1 MRKLASVA
9 IAAAVTFGAASCS
22 EDQIKDAVNSVGC
35 SALDSA
41 AKGLALGDNIT
52 ADSIKQL
59 ADGAKKVSDALGK
72 LPTDKLPAGAADTVK
87 QAATQLES
95 AAAKADS
102 DPEGAKADVDAALA
116 QVNKVVEDAKKQVG
130 C

>member
-9 IAAAVTFGAASCS
+9 IAAAVIFGAASCS
-22 EDQIKDAVNSVGC
+22 EDQIKAVGC
-35 SALDSA
+35 SALESA
-41 AKGLALGDNIT
+41 AKGLSLGDNVT
-52 ADSIKQL
+52 ADSVKQL

-87 QAATQLES
+87 QAATQIEA

-102 DPEGAKADVDAALA
+102 DPAAAKAEVDAALA